1 MENFETNN
9 QKDKNGNRTDPRVH
23 GLKQKQKLPDPGP
36 WVPGSLGPWV
46 PESLGPRV
54 PWSLGPWV
62 PGPLIW
68 FVDKLLLNLH
78 FMQSL
83 QRIRSRE

>member
-1 MENFETNN
+1 M
-9 QKDKNGNRTDPRVH
+9 R
-23 GLKQKQKLPDPGP
+23 GLMCHIRISEGLLVPGP
-36 WVPGSLGPWV
+36 LVPGSLGPWV